1 MKNSSECQKVTLKGP
16 LLVQL
21 FKWAA
26 PPPRKKKRCSDRD
39 IGADVT
45 MESEAASIFI
55 FSVARYTSHL
65 HTPVSALSATRPN
78 VFVGRSVSS
87 PNYKAAGRQS
97 SWSGRNPK
105 RHTNNEIT
113 WPGNESTSK
122 RINRPKKWIKHPTGQ
137 NKQKNCVVLNKL
149 AVNLILSK
157 FAAVKARQAAYP
169 FRRSLHSE

>member
-1 MKNSSECQKVTLKGP
+1 MKIKAAAANEKFIGMSESDPQGP
-16 LLVQL
+16 ATRSIIQMSC
-21 FKWAA
+21 
-26 PPPRKKKRCSDRD
+26 PPPPPEKKKRCSDRD

-97 SWSGRNPK
+97 S
-105 RHTNNEIT
+105 
-113 WPGNESTSK
+113 
-122 RINRPKKWIKHPTGQ
+122 
-137 NKQKNCVVLNKL
+137 
-149 AVNLILSK
+149 
-157 FAAVKARQAAYP
+157 
-169 FRRSLHSE
+169 